1 MVAAIVAAVVGSVLA
16 GAVSLG
22 LVYTQ
27 TKAPGTNPAN
37 EPILTYGQPAT

>member
-1 MVAAIVAAVVGSVLA
+1 MVAAIVSAVVGALLA
-16 GAVSLG
+16 AGVSLG

-27 TKAPGTNPAN
+27 TRAPSTNPAN

>member
-1 MVAAIVAAVVGSVLA
+1 MIPAIAATVVGAILA
-16 GAVSLG
+16 TGVSFG

-27 TKAPGTNPAN
+27 TKAPGTNPAD